1 MAPSL
6 VYICEGCREGRKY
19 SKVTYPESYVTMYTS
34 IRRTNSLMVM
44 PDKLTCPANFT
55 CAASPHLQGPPF
67 FLEVLPTVRTM
78 LVYYQVIE
86 EMPLTSAE
94 WVSSQ
99 PDARERKRE
108 KSLHSRFAL
117 HSPI

>member
-1 MAPSL
+1 
-6 VYICEGCREGRKY
+6 
-19 SKVTYPESYVTMYTS
+19 
-34 IRRTNSLMVM
+34 
-44 PDKLTCPANFT
+44 
-55 CAASPHLQGPPF
+55 
-67 FLEVLPTVRTM
+67 M